1 MKDNIK
7 EIKTKSYTLK
17 DDEGDWLG
25 QVVLSSDGMFASV
38 THYGNF
44 SYAWRYFGGDFR
56 GFIYTINVEY
66 FANKMFV
73 SLSSISTSKKCE
85 NACKIFAEEVL
96 PRLQQALE
104 DEISN
109 NEDW

>member
-1 MKDNIK
+1 MITQIK

-56 GFIYTINVEY
+56 GFMSTINVEY

-73 SLSSISTSKKCE
+73 SLSGVSTSRKCE
-85 NACKIFAEEVL
+85 KACKAFAKEILPQLQEILKEEL
-96 PRLQQALE
+96 SSSEA
-104 DEISN
+104 
-109 NEDW
+109 W